1 MNYWLRQYAPA
12 LTVFVGAIVVWELA
26 VRGLEIQRFL
36 LPPPTSIFGALV
48 EEWPSLSAA
57 GLRTL
62 FEAAGGFVIGL
73 VAGVVVALATARF
86 TFARTTLMP
95 FAVAANAIPIVAF
108 APIMNNWFGLTS
120 PLSKMMIVAMLVFF
134 PVMINTVR
142 GLTSADAATL
152 ELMRSYAATE
162 REVFRKVRVPA
173 ALPYFFTALKIGATL
188 SIIGAI
194 VGEYFGG
201 APVVL
206 GRIIVENAAF
216 LRFSVAWAAIIIG
229 AAVGI
234 AVYLAIVAIERVVM
248 PWHASVRGGR

>member
-1 MNYWLRQYAPA
+1 MTSWLRQYGPA
-12 LTVFVGAIVVWELA
+12 VAVFVGAIVVWEGA
-26 VRGLEIQRFL
+26 VRALQIQKFL
-36 LPPPTSIFGALV
+36 LPPPSSILGALM
-48 EEWPSLSAA
+48 EEWPILSQA
-57 GLRTL
+57 GLRTM
-62 FEAAGGFVIGL
+62 FEAAGGFVIGVVAGL
-73 VAGVVVALATARF
+73 VAAVVTARYG
-86 TFARTTLMP
+86 FARTTLMP

-120 PLSKMMIVAMLVFF
+120 PVSKMMIVAMLVFF

-142 GLTSADAATL
+142 GLTSASAATL
-152 ELMRSYAATE
+152 ELMRSYAASE
-162 REVFRKVRVPA
+162 SEVFRKVRVPA

-234 AVYLAIVAIERVVM
+234 SVYLVIVAIERVVM
-248 PWHASVRGGR
+248 PWHASIRSGR

>member
-1 MNYWLRQYAPA
+1 MTSWFRQFGPA
-12 LTVFVGAIVVWELA
+12 IAVFVGAIVVWEGA
-26 VRGLEIQRFL
+26 VRGLQIQKFL
-36 LPPPTSIFGALV
+36 LPPPTSIVASLI
-48 EEWPSLSAA
+48 EQWPLLSQA
-57 GLRTL
+57 GLRTM
-62 FEAAGGFVIGL
+62 FEAAGGFVIG
-73 VAGVVVALATARF
+73 VGAGVVAAVVTARY
-86 TFARTTLMP
+86 TLARTTLMP

-142 GLTSADAATL
+142 GLTSASAATL
-152 ELMRSYAATE
+152 ELMRSYAASE
-162 REVFRKVRVPA
+162 GEVFRKVRVPA

-206 GRIIVENAAF
+206 GRIIVESAAF

-234 AVYLAIVAIERVVM
+234 SVYLVIVAIERVVM
-248 PWHASVRGGR
+248 PWHASVRGSR

>member
-1 MNYWLRQYAPA
+1 MTSWFRQSGPA
-12 LTVFVGAIVVWELA
+12 IAVFVGAIVVWEGA
-26 VRGLEIQRFL
+26 VRGLQIQKFL
-36 LPPPTSIFGALV
+36 LPPPTSIVASLI
-48 EEWPSLSAA
+48 EQWPLLSQA
-57 GLRTL
+57 GLRTM
-62 FEAAGGFVIGL
+62 FEAAGGFVIG
-73 VAGVVVALATARF
+73 VGAGVVAAVVTARYKL
-86 TFARTTLMP
+86 ARTTLMP

-142 GLTSADAATL
+142 GLTSASAATL
-152 ELMRSYAATE
+152 ELMRSYAASE
-162 REVFRKVRVPA
+162 GEVFRKVRVPA

-206 GRIIVENAAF
+206 GRIIVESAAF

-234 AVYLAIVAIERVVM
+234 SVYLVIVAIERVVM
-248 PWHASVRGGR
+248 PWHASIRGGR

>member
-1 MNYWLRQYAPA
+1 MSYWVRQYAPA
-12 LTVFVGAIVVWELA
+12 FTVFLGGIVVWELA
-26 VRGLEIQRFL
+26 VRGLQIQRFL
-36 LPPPTSIFGALV
+36 LPPPTSIFSALV
-48 EEWPSLSAA
+48 NEWGSLSAA

-73 VAGVVVALATARF
+73 VAGVVVAVATSRF
-86 TFARTTLMP
+86 ALARTTLMP

-142 GLTSADAATL
+142 GLTSADAASL

-162 REVFRKVRVPA
+162 GDVFRKVRVPA
-173 ALPYFFTALKIGATL
+173 AMPYFFTALKIGATL

-234 AVYLAIVAIERVVM
+234 TVYLVIVAIERVVM